1 MARTSIVPEEVEQFA
16 RLAADWW
23 GRSPAELQAEIIDAL
38 EDIGAVREGRT
49 FTM

>member
-1 MARTSIVPEEVEQFA
+1 MNAERLSVEVG
-16 RLAADWW
+16 LAADWW